1 MVFADGRKHELN
13 VSTYQMAILML
24 FNEADNLSYADIS
37 EATQIPPADLKR
49 SLQSLA
55 CVKVWRQQRGTH
67 SLASHSSAVWHLEPT
82 IRSPGCCEAITRNFV
97 HHCRV

>member
-13 VSTYQMAILML
+13 VSTYQMTILML
-24 FNEADNLSYADIS
+24 FNEADSLSYLDIA

-55 CVKVWRQQRGTH
+55 CVKVRD
-67 SLASHSSAVWHLEPT
+67 
-82 IRSPGCCEAITRNFV
+82 GCVDALF
-97 HHCRV
+97 HCLLLNTVRC